1 MIVNN
6 SLIPWPLFSLGRETR
21 GNNMLTK
28 FLKSIGLSEKEAQI
42 YLSML
47 EIGSNGVSVIAK
59 KSNLTR
65 TTAYSVLETLQKK
78 GFVTFYEK
86 NKIKYYSAE
95 QPEIIKYIL
104 NQKENEC
111 RKQEKEF
118 QNLLPEFESLIN
130 KNQILPKVKFFEG
143 LDGIIEIYEDTLKNN
158 KSKLAYSSIPNVQ
171 NEKLKKYIQ
180 EDYLSKRKKLK
191 INVRAIFQDTPE
203 SREFI
208 KNDKF
213 LLRESRLV
221 PVSQFQFRSE
231 INIYKNKIAMM
242 SLDANSMHGVII
254 ESEPIA
260 ETQKAIFEVAWMNV
274 NSNLLY

>member
-231 INIYKNKIAMM
+231 INIYK
-242 SLDANSMHGVII
+242 
-254 ESEPIA
+254 
-260 ETQKAIFEVAWMNV
+260 
-274 NSNLLY
+274 